1 MIKIMPLV
9 SGFIGANAVTNGL
22 FSVNAWEF
30 LTDGFLT
37 PKTAASGSDN
47 ITLHELINAPFAG
60 IRQGGGWETGEDWDR
75 STLMGMMR
83 WNVQN
88 NGVKM
93 IGGLVLAAA
102 LPKVTSKLG
111 LNRNANKIFK
121 SVGLNKLV
129 AF

>member
-1 MIKIMPLV
+1 MIRIMPLV
-9 SGFIGANAVTNGL
+9 SGIIGANAVTNGL
-22 FSVNAWEF
+22 FSVNAYEF

-37 PKTAASGSDN
+37 PKSASDGSDN

-60 IRQGGGWETGEDWDR
+60 ISQTSGWQTGKDWDR

-88 NGVKM
+88 NGM
-93 IGGLVLAAA
+93 QMLGGLVLAAA

-111 LNRNANKIFK
+111 LNRNANKAFK
-121 SVGLNKLV
+121 ALGLNKVV